1 MATLQKIR
9 NRGPVIAVVIGFA
22 LLAFLLGDFLSSGQA
37 MFSNDNTFAEIN
49 GTEVSLQ
56 EYQVRYNN
64 YEQGFKML
72 TGESTIS
79 PENAKYVKTQVW
91 DKIVKNYALSG
102 TFDELGIDVSG
113 MELAKII
120 SGENIQTGL
129 DPLTRQVFSDKTGNF
144 NAQAAVNFF
153 TNASETE
160 NGAQVA
166 AFLEAEMKDNRK
178 YTKYVSLI
186 KKGINTTNF
195 EAKSFY
201 KERTKLVDFDYAVK
215 KYSTVADSTIKISDS
230 DLDEYYSK
238 HKNEYEQ
245 KESRDIAYVTFNI
258 VPSEEDKNETKN
270 ELEYYKKEFQEIN
283 INDTKEEIVNY
294 VNANS
299 STKFSYEHLSFDE
312 LKDSSLFYA
321 NSNIVFGPT
330 YENGSYLMKRVF
342 DRVTISDSVEVRHIL
357 IQPDGQVIKD
367 MDRAKEVADSIM
379 GLIKNGV
386 DFAQLAKDNSVYS
399 VSAEK
404 GGDLGMLSEGT
415 LLNQLG
421 NEFSDVCFNSK
432 VGQLKIIETLY
443 GIHIAKIVA
452 KSNDKKEKVRLAVI
466 SQEVRPGNATVNGYF
481 TKARDFSTN
490 AENNIEKFETNIEK
504 GGLTKRIANNISPET
519 EVMAGIENPGTI
531 INWIYKDDTEK
542 SSVSSAF
549 QDGDMFIVAIITEV
563 REEGIAPLSQIK
575 DEITAKV
582 AKVKKGENFAK
593 EMTSVTDFPN
603 SAKNISFS
611 SSRLNND
618 GIEYNVIST
627 AIFSEKDK
635 TSKPIIGENGVYVI
649 KVNSITGGEV
659 SEDINLSND
668 KNNLQ
673 RRTDF
678 RVSREL
684 FDALKEA
691 ADVVDSRYKFM

>member
-9 NRGPVIAVVIGFA
+9 NRGAVIAVVIGFA

-37 MFSNDNTFAEIN
+37 MFSNDNVFAEIN
-49 GTEVSLQ
+49 GSEVSLQ

-79 PENAKYVKTQVW
+79 TENAKYVKSQVW
-91 DKIVKNYALSG
+91 DKIVKSYALSG
-102 TFDELGIDVSG
+102 TYDELGIDVSG

-120 SGENIQTGL
+120 SGDNIQTGL

-166 AFLEAEMKDNRK
+166 AFLEAEMKENRK

-186 KKGINTTNF
+186 QKGINTTSF

-201 KERTKLVDFDYAVK
+201 SERTKLVDFNYAVI
-215 KYSTVADSTIKISDS
+215 KYSTVADSTIKVSDS
-230 DLDEYYSK
+230 DLDAYYSK

-245 KESRDIAYVTFNI
+245 TESRDIAYVTFNI
-258 VPSEEDKNETKN
+258 IPSEEDKNETKK

-283 INDTKEEIVNY
+283 ISGSKEDIVNY

-299 STKFSYEHLSFDE
+299 NNKFAYEHVSFDE
-312 LKDSSLFYA
+312 LKDSTLFFA
-321 NSNIVFGPT
+321 SSDVVFGPV
-330 YENGSYLMKRVF
+330 YENGNYVMKRVF

-367 MDRAKEVADSIM
+367 MDRAKEVADSLM
-379 GLIKNGV
+379 SLIKNGA
-386 DFAQLAKDNSVYS
+386 DFAQAAKDNSVYS
-399 VSAEK
+399 ISAEK
-404 GGDLGMLSEGT
+404 GGDLGMLNEGA

-421 NEFSDVCFNSK
+421 NEFSDICFASK
-432 VGQLKIIETLY
+432 VGELKIIETVY
-443 GIHIAKIVA
+443 GIHIAEIIA
-452 KSNDKKEKVRLAVI
+452 KSKDAKEKVRLALI
-466 SQEVRPGNATVNGYF
+466 SQEVTPGNATVNGYF
-481 TKARDFSTN
+481 SKARDFSTN
-490 AENNIEKFETNIEK
+490 AENNIEKFEANIEK
-504 GGLTKRIANNISPET
+504 DGLTKRIANNIAPET
-519 EVMAGIENPGTI
+519 EVIAGIENPGTV
-531 INWIYKDDTEK
+531 INWVYKDDTEK
-542 SSVSSAF
+542 STVSEAF

-575 DEITAKV
+575 DEITTKV
-582 AKVKKGENFAK
+582 AKEKKGENFAK
-593 EMTSVTDFPN
+593 DMASVTDLPIA
-603 SAKNISFS
+603 AKNISFS

-618 GIEYNVIST
+618 GVEYSVIST
-627 AIFSEKDK
+627 AVLSEKDK
-635 TSKPIIGENGVYVI
+635 VSKPIVGENGVYVI
-649 KVNSITGGEV
+649 KVNSITGGEMT
-659 SEDINLSND
+659 EDIDLTND
-668 KNNLQ
+668 KNNAQTIPL
-673 RRTDF
+673 
-678 RVSREL
+678 
-684 FDALKEA
+684 
-691 ADVVDSRYKFM
+691 